1 LRWSTFSGNYNEEE
15 VSNPAGA
22 IMAHEMVATFE
33 GGVFKPD
40 RQPALAENT
49 RVRLLVEVLR
59 DEAEEPRQQAAWTSL
74 QQLWQQSTFNSH
86 GDRLTRDQ
94 LHERR

>member
-1 LRWSTFSGNYNEEE
+1 MSQVIEA
-15 VSNPAGA
+15 V
-22 IMAHEMVATFE
+22 FE

-40 RQPALAENT
+40 QQPELAENT
-49 RVRLLVEVLR
+49 RVRLLVEPVD
-59 DEAEEPRQQAAWTSL
+59 DESRRQQAWAVL
-74 QQLWQQSTFNSH
+74 EQLWRTSTFDSR